1 MGYQPL
7 PEMICL
13 ISHLRNRWS
22 KLLGRRASPFV
33 LIAGPAGAAYVFL
46 PPRRASLFAGW
57 RLSTVKDCV
66 PTKDYHKERDPRL
79 LLHGTIPLGGTQKFR
94 VEPTGLNPL
103 VSGIL
108 LRVHVTTT
116 VTRFRVQMMHG
127 MLRLI
132 VDIPVDGPRRD
143 RELAMTLISTIPNH
157 FRISTLQSAF
167 EAGLE

>member
-7 PEMICL
+7 PGMSCR

-94 VEPTGLNPL
+94 VEPIGLNPL
-103 VSGIL
+103 VNGIR
-108 LRVHVTTT
+108 LRVHETITE
-116 VTRFRVQMMHG
+116 TRLEVQMMHG
-127 MLRLI
+127 TMRLI
-132 VDIPVDGPRRD
+132 VGIRAG
-143 RELAMTLISTIPNH
+143 REVATTLISTIQNH

>member
-7 PEMICL
+7 PETICL
-13 ISHLRNRWS
+13 THHLRNRWS

-94 VEPTGLNPL
+94 VEPIGLNPL
-103 VSGIL
+103 VNGIRF
-108 LRVHVTTT
+108 RVHETITE
-116 VTRFRVQMMHG
+116 TRLEVQMMHG
-127 MLRLI
+127 TMRLTA
-132 VDIPVDGPRRD
+132 DNRDRRD
-143 RELAMTLISTIPNH
+143 AVVTLISTIQNH
-157 FRISTLQSAF
+157 FRISTLLSASKA
-167 EAGLE
+167 ESE

>member
-13 ISHLRNRWS
+13 IHHLRNRWS

-79 LLHGTIPLGGTQKFR
+79 LLLHGTIPPGGTQKFR
-94 VEPTGLNPL
+94 VEQTGLNPQD
-103 VSGIL
+103 SGIL
-108 LRVHVTTT
+108 IRVHATTT
-116 VTRFRVQMMHG
+116 VTRVQMMRG

-132 VDIPVDGPRRD
+132 VDIPIDGPQRD
-143 RELAMTLISTIPNH
+143 FELAMNLIFTIPNH